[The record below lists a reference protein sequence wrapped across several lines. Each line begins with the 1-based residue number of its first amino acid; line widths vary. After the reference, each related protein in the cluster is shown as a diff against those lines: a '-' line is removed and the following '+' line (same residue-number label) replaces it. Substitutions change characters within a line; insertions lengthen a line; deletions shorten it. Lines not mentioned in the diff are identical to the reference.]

1 MEPVEYRGDPRVAL
15 GLRLITPPPF
25 TIYHSLMTIT
35 WDDFQRV
42 DIRVGRILTAVP
54 NPEARKP
61 AYVLTVD
68 FGPDLGVKT
77 SSAQLTVH
85 YTPEQLICRQVIA
98 VVNFEPKRIA
108 GVKSEVLVLGL
119 PDEDGA
125 VVLLQP
131 THDVPLGGRLY

>member
-1 MEPVEYRGDPRVAL
+1 
-15 GLRLITPPPF
+15 
-25 TIYHSLMTIT
+25 MTIT

-42 DIRVGRILTAVP
+42 DIRVGRILTALP

-68 FGPDLGVKT
+68 FGADLGVKT

-85 YTPEQLICRQVIA
+85 YSPEQLIGRQVIA

>member
-1 MEPVEYRGDPRVAL
+1 
-15 GLRLITPPPF
+15 
-25 TIYHSLMTIT
+25 MTIT
-35 WDDFQRV
+35 WEDFQRV

-68 FGPDLGVKT
+68 FGTDLGIKT

-85 YTPEQLICRQVIA
+85 YTPEQLIGRQVIA
-98 VVNFEPKRIA
+98 VVNFETKRIA

-131 THDVPLGGRLY
+131 THEVPLGGRLY

>member
-1 MEPVEYRGDPRVAL
+1 MP
-15 GLRLITPPPF
+15 ISF
-25 TIYHSLMTIT
+25 N
-35 WDDFQRV
+35 DFLAV
-42 DIRVGRILTAVP
+42 DIRVGRILTCAP
-54 NPEARKP
+54 NPKAHKP
-61 AYVLTVD
+61 AFVLTID
-68 FGPDLGVKT
+68 FGPEIGIKT

-85 YTPEQLICRQVIA
+85 YQATELVGRQVIA

-131 THDVPLGGRLY
+131 THDVPLGGRLF

>member
-1 MEPVEYRGDPRVAL
+1 MPISFDQFLA
-15 GLRLITPPPF
+15 
-25 TIYHSLMTIT
+25 
-35 WDDFQRV
+35 V

-68 FGPDLGVKT
+68 FGIDLGIKT

-85 YTPEQLICRQVIA
+85 YTPEQLIGRQVIA
-98 VVNFEPKRIA
+98 VVNFETKRIA

-131 THDVPLGGRLY
+131 THEVPVGGRLF